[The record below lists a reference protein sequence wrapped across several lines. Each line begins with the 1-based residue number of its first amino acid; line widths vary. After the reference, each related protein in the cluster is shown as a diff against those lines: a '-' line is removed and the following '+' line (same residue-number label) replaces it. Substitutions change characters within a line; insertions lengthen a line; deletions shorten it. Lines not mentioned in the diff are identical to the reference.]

1 MFNLGHA
8 TLLLVCAFAGWRLW
22 RALGQGDYALRCV
35 RTHCER
41 ADVQLLDDSVALSSV
56 RIGRNRRGMPG
67 LVRRYSFEFTVTG
80 EHRYS
85 GHLDLH
91 GLQVLQIE
99 LAPHPFPGG
108 EAPSGKPTASTER
121 QGATIHRIY

>member
-1 MFNLGHA
+1 MFTLSHA
-8 TLLLVCAFAGWRLW
+8 TLLLLSAFAGWWLW
-22 RALGQGDYALRCV
+22 RSLGQRDQALARV
-35 RTHCER
+35 RQHCER
-41 ADVQLLDDSVALSSV
+41 ADVQLLDDSVALSAI

-67 LVRRYSFEFTVTG
+67 LIRRYGFEFTVTG

-91 GLQVLQIE
+91 GLQVLKIE

-108 EAPSGKPTASTER
+108 DNPAESCSESASR
-121 QGATIHRIY
+121 PGATIHRIY